1 MDINQ
6 IKHLLTN
13 YFNGVTTLEEEK
25 LLFRYFAEESD
36 IPPELASYRSQ
47 FNLLG
52 SIADKKPD
60 TAELNHKIVERID
73 NLINRRDPGLPGRS
87 FNRFLVAASIALF
100 IGISGLVIY
109 KMYYSGPKDTFKDP
123 QLAYNQAEKALMYV
137 SMQMNRG
144 MEPLS
149 SVSKIS
155 TGTSKLSIL
164 GKMDESMGMLNLV
177 SFINQSSN
185 LKK

>member
-6 IKHLLTN
+6 IRHLLTN

-36 IPPELASYRSQ
+36 IPPELASYRPQ

-52 SIADKKPD
+52 SVADEKPD
-60 TAELNHKIVERID
+60 TAALTHKIAERID
-73 NLINRRDPGLPGRS
+73 NLVNSSQTVLPGRS
-87 FNRFLVAASIALF
+87 LKRFLVAASIALF

-109 KMYYSGPKDTFKDP
+109 KIYYSGPKDTYRDP
-123 QLAYNQAEKALMYV
+123 QLAYNQAEKALLYV
-137 SMQMNRG
+137 SLQMKRG

-149 SVSKIS
+149 NVSKIS